1 MLQLQTLPAPLAV
14 LEKSPIMTGDNV
26 AVVNLYTW
34 DLVVYGFDEE
44 DIRGPQPI
52 LSIEEPDEASR
63 ILERASDA
71 IKTSHNRLMKR

>member
-14 LEKSPIMTGDNV
+14 LEGSPVMTGDNV

-44 DIRGPQPI
+44 GIRGPQPI
-52 LSIEEPDEASR
+52 LSIEEPDGASR